1 MTMTSERDAV
11 VEHDEEHAHPGPRK
25 YVMIAVI
32 LAVFTTVEIILSYSN
47 LERWITTAL
56 MVGLAIVKFSMVA
69 RFFMHLRFDNRI
81 FTMFMTGPARYTWNR
96 IHLLFD
102 RNSSGAPVR

>member
-1 MTMTSERDAV
+1 MTMTSEHGNTV

-25 YVMIAVI
+25 YVMIALI
-32 LAVFTTVEIILSYSN
+32 LAVFTTVEIVLSYSS

-69 RFFMHLRFDNRI
+69 MFFMHLRFDNRI
-81 FTMFMTGPARYTWNR
+81 FTIMFCGGLALAIIVLSVVLIIQRSFFVY
-96 IHLLFD
+96 
-102 RNSSGAPVR
+102 